1 MRIKLIFYLL
11 TLPFILKAQSESI
24 GITLEECQQRAR
36 DNYPLIKQFELIESS
51 KKYDVENLSK
61 KYLPQI
67 VLNTQASLQ
76 SEVIALPIHIQGVEF
91 PEKSKDQYKI
101 ALDITQ
107 SIWDGGTTKSE
118 KLISIANSNIKKQKI
133 EVELF
138 QIKDRVN
145 QLYFGILSINKQ
157 LGILDIYN
165 ETLKTNREFVEALC
179 KNGVALSSD
188 IDIIAVELINNEQKK
203 IELQSLKAIYQ
214 KILSGFINQKL
225 TEQTIYNIPETNVDL
240 SSSLIRPE
248 ISLFNQE
255 RLLLDAQTSSI
266 NAKNMPNLSL
276 FAQGGYGRPGLN
288 IMSNDFDFWAIGGIR
303 VSWNFGN
310 LYTRKREKR
319 IIRINKSIIDTDEET
334 FRFNNNNQQI
344 KYVEEITK
352 NKLLIDKDDEIIK
365 LRNKVRLASENR
377 YKNGVYNI
385 NDLVR
390 DINIE
395 NQAIQTKAIHEI
407 DYILSIYNYKN
418 VKGK

>member
-418 VKGK
+418 VKGE

>member
-138 QIKDRVN
+138 LIKDRVN

-188 IDIIAVELINNEQKK
+188 IDIITVELINNEQKK

-418 VKGK
+418 VKGE

>member
-36 DNYPLIKQFELIESS
+36 DNYPLIKQFKLIESS

-138 QIKDRVN
+138 LIKDRVN

-385 NDLVR
+385 NDLIR

-418 VKGK
+418 VKGE

>member
-36 DNYPLIKQFELIESS
+36 DNYPLIKQFKLIESS

-138 QIKDRVN
+138 LIKDRVN

-418 VKGK
+418 VKGE

>member
-1 MRIKLIFYLL
+1 M
-11 TLPFILKAQSESI
+11 
-24 GITLEECQQRAR
+24 
-36 DNYPLIKQFELIESS
+36 
-51 KKYDVENLSK
+51 
-61 KYLPQI
+61 PQI
-67 VLNTQASLQ
+67 VLNAQASLQ

-188 IDIIAVELINNEQKK
+188 IDIITVELINNEQKK

-225 TEQTIYNIPETNVDL
+225 TERTIYNIPETYVDL

-407 DYILSIYNYKN
+407 DYILSIYNFKN
-418 VKGK
+418 VKGE

>member
-188 IDIIAVELINNEQKK
+188 IDIITVELINNEQKK

-225 TEQTIYNIPETNVDL
+225 TERTIYNIPETNVDL

-385 NDLVR
+385 NDLIR

-418 VKGK
+418 VKGE

>member
-67 VLNTQASLQ
+67 VLNAQASLQ

-188 IDIIAVELINNEQKK
+188 IDIITVELINNEQKK

-225 TEQTIYNIPETNVDL
+225 TERTIYNIPETYVDL

-288 IMSNDFDFWAIGGIR
+288 IMSNDFDLWAIGGIR

-365 LRNKVRLASENR
+365 LRNKVRLASENQ

-418 VKGK
+418 IKGE

>member
-188 IDIIAVELINNEQKK
+188 IDIITVELINNEQKK

-248 ISLFNQE
+248 ISLFNEE

-418 VKGK
+418 VKGE

>member
-138 QIKDRVN
+138 LIKDRVN

-418 VKGK
+418 VKGE

>member
-188 IDIIAVELINNEQKK
+188 IDIITVELINNEQKK

-240 SSSLIRPE
+240 SSTLIRPE

-418 VKGK
+418 VKGE

>member
-188 IDIIAVELINNEQKK
+188 IDIITVELINNEQKK

-418 VKGK
+418 VKGE

>member
-51 KKYDVENLSK
+51 KKYDVENISK

-188 IDIIAVELINNEQKK
+188 IDIITVELINNEQKK

-240 SSSLIRPE
+240 SSTLIRPE

-418 VKGK
+418 VKGE

>member
-1 MRIKLIFYLL
+1 
-11 TLPFILKAQSESI
+11 
-24 GITLEECQQRAR
+24 
-36 DNYPLIKQFELIESS
+36 
-51 KKYDVENLSK
+51 
-61 KYLPQI
+61 
-67 VLNTQASLQ
+67 
-76 SEVIALPIHIQGVEF
+76 
-91 PEKSKDQYKI
+91 
-101 ALDITQ
+101 
-107 SIWDGGTTKSE
+107 
-118 KLISIANSNIKKQKI
+118 
-133 EVELF
+133 
-138 QIKDRVN
+138 
-145 QLYFGILSINKQ
+145 
-157 LGILDIYN
+157 
-165 ETLKTNREFVEALC
+165 
-179 KNGVALSSD
+179 
-188 IDIIAVELINNEQKK
+188 
-203 IELQSLKAIYQ
+203 
-214 KILSGFINQKL
+214 
-225 TEQTIYNIPETNVDL
+225 
-240 SSSLIRPE
+240 
-248 ISLFNQE
+248 
-255 RLLLDAQTSSI
+255 
-266 NAKNMPNLSL
+266 MPNLSL

-385 NDLVR
+385 NDLIR

-418 VKGK
+418 VKGE

>member
-188 IDIIAVELINNEQKK
+188 IDIITVELINNEQKK

-225 TEQTIYNIPETNVDL
+225 TERTIYNIPETYVDL
-240 SSSLIRPE
+240 SSTLIRPE

-418 VKGK
+418 VKGE

>member
-36 DNYPLIKQFELIESS
+36 DNYPLIKQFQLIESS

-225 TEQTIYNIPETNVDL
+225 TERTIYNIPETYVDL

-255 RLLLDAQTSSI
+255 RLLLDAQTSCI

-418 VKGK
+418 VKGE

>member
-188 IDIIAVELINNEQKK
+188 IDIITVELINNEQKK
-203 IELQSLKAIYQ
+203 IELKSLKAIYQ

-418 VKGK
+418 VKGE

>member
-188 IDIIAVELINNEQKK
+188 IDIITVELINNEQKK

-225 TEQTIYNIPETNVDL
+225 TERTIYNIPETNVDL

-303 VSWNFGN
+303 VSWNYGN

-418 VKGK
+418 VKGE

>member
-24 GITLEECQQRAR
+24 GITLKECQQRAR

-67 VLNTQASLQ
+67 VLNAQASLQ

-188 IDIIAVELINNEQKK
+188 IDIITVELINNEQKK

-225 TEQTIYNIPETNVDL
+225 TERTIYNIPETYVDL

-288 IMSNDFDFWAIGGIR
+288 IMSNDFDLWAIGGIR

-365 LRNKVRLASENR
+365 LRNKVRLASENQ

-418 VKGK
+418 IKGE

>member
-118 KLISIANSNIKKQKI
+118 KLISIANNNIKKQKI

-157 LGILDIYN
+157 LGILDIYD

-203 IELQSLKAIYQ
+203 IELQSLKETYQ

-365 LRNKVRLASENR
+365 LRNKVRLASENQ

>member
-67 VLNTQASLQ
+67 VLNAQASLQ

-418 VKGK
+418 VKGE

>member
-138 QIKDRVN
+138 LIKDRVN

-188 IDIIAVELINNEQKK
+188 IDIITVELINNEQKK

-240 SSSLIRPE
+240 SSTLIRPE

-352 NKLLIDKDDEIIK
+352 NKLLINKDDEIIK

-385 NDLVR
+385 NDLIR

-418 VKGK
+418 VKGE

>member
-36 DNYPLIKQFELIESS
+36 DNYPLIKQFQLIESS

-418 VKGK
+418 VKGE

>member
-188 IDIIAVELINNEQKK
+188 IDIITVELINNEQKK

-225 TEQTIYNIPETNVDL
+225 TERTIYNIPETNVDL

-418 VKGK
+418 VKGE

>member
-188 IDIIAVELINNEQKK
+188 IDIITVELINNEQKK

-352 NKLLIDKDDEIIK
+352 NKLLINKDDEIIK

-385 NDLVR
+385 NDLIR

-418 VKGK
+418 VKGE